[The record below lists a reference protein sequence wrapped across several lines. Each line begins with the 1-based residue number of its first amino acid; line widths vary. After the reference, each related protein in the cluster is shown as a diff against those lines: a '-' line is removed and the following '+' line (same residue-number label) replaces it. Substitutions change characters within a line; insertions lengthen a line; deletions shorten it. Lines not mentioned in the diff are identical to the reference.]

1 MTIIKNDRPLLTCGD
16 FTHWLGAKTHPQFE
30 VYIKAKEVKVD
41 V

>member
-1 MTIIKNDRPLLTCGD
+1 MPEQFYFRHD
-16 FTHWLGAKTHPQFE
+16 AKTHPQFE